1 MKQLASKK
9 DQLAYIL
16 LWPYKTKH
24 WNKKETINY
33 KVFDK
38 NRFNEDLKS
47 KLDSIDKLDYPLFE
61 SLLINVLDIH
71 APVTTKTASKW
82 SPIFD

>member
-1 MKQLASKK
+1 MLQRKINLHISYYDHIKQS
-9 DQLAYIL
+9 IEI
-16 LWPYKTKH
+16 
-24 WNKKETINY
+24 KKETRNY
-33 KVFDK
+33 KVFDQ

-71 APVTTKTASKW
+71 APVTTKTASK
-82 SPIFD
+82 